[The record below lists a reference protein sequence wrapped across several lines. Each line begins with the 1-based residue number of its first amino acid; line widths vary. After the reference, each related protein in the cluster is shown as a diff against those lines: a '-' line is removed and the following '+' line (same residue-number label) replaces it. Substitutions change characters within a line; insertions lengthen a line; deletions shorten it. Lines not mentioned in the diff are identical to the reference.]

1 MSDING
7 SKAVKGNDKRHG
19 KAGNRRSGNRRIP
32 RSSKELLGYDSML
45 SNGIAYLGGDR
56 WSVSLRISDINYQ
69 VATQDQQLDVVDRWG
84 RFLNSVGEN
93 MGVQITVATRM
104 LDPEEVTRSIAMPLR
119 GDMLDG
125 LRGDFN
131 RNVRRRLAGRSQ
143 GAVTDKYLTLTLR
156 ERDGERAVTLLNRAV
171 LRATAQLRSVG
182 GCVGVRLD
190 RRSRLE
196 VLHGMLRRGTRFMF
210 DEDGFLKS
218 HGMSTKD
225 YVAPF
230 AVDVSDRRR
239 LRLSSGTT
247 EVWHQCLLVRDFPDY
262 LSDQLVSSI
271 TDIKADITV
280 GIHLSPR
287 GKAEGLK
294 LVNRT
299 IAEMDMQAID
309 ERRKNRKQHLP
320 EDMLPHDL
328 QESMSQA
335 GELRDDLEHNGDRLV
350 DSLMIVDVSADSR
363 EQLDQTV
370 RDVTAAIDGQ
380 SCVAETLAYMQVE
393 GLNAVLPLGNPL
405 PPMRRT
411 LTTSS
416 AAILVPF
423 TSQELF
429 EPGGVFHG
437 ANARTGNPVV
447 IDRTKG
453 MNGNGFILGTTG
465 SGKSQAAKNEI
476 TQIYL
481 TRPDDDLIVIDPE
494 HEFTPLCD
502 GLGGER
508 VEIGESSRAHINAL
522 DIEYE
527 DDSEGDP
534 IRSKCAS
541 VLNMLGVLLGGQDG
555 IDRMQRSLI
564 DRTVIGMYREVREH
578 PELGMPTLAT
588 LHDRLAAL
596 GEPGGRD
603 AARAL
608 EIYAT
613 GSLNAFSHATDVD
626 TSSRFLVY
634 DVSGLGAELRTF
646 GMLVVLDQI
655 WNRVVRNRRLGR
667 RTWLWVD
674 EFHLLFSNRYAAE
687 YFLRLYKR
695 ARKWGLSPTGITQN
709 IEELLANQDARLM
722 LANSDFLL
730 LLNQTAT
737 DADALCELLK
747 LSDEQ
752 RAFFTGVQPGQGM
765 AKSGTAFIPFD
776 GRIDTDSLLYR
787 LYTTKFEDRK
797 PA

>member
-1 MSDING
+1 MSDISG
-7 SKAVKGNDKRHG
+7 SKAVKGNGKRHG
-19 KAGNRRSGNRRIP
+19 KAGNRRSGNRRMP

-45 SNGIAYLGGDR
+45 SNGIAFLGGDR

-119 GDMLDG
+119 DDALDG

-156 ERDGERAVTLLNRAV
+156 ERDGERAVTLLNRAA

-182 GCVGVRLD
+182 GCVGVRLN
-190 RRSRLE
+190 RQSRLA
-196 VLHGMLRRGTRFMF
+196 VLHGMLRHGVRFSF
-210 DEDGFLKS
+210 TEDGFLKS

-328 QESMSQA
+328 QESMAQA

-380 SCVAETLAYMQVE
+380 SCAAETLAYMQVE

-447 IDRTKG
+447 IDRTQG
-453 MNGNGFILGTTG
+453 MNGNGFVLGTTG

-494 HEFTPLCD
+494 REFTPLCT
-502 GLGGER
+502 GLGGDR

-541 VLNMLGVLLGGQDG
+541 VLNMLGVLIGGQDG

-578 PELGMPTLAT
+578 PELGMPTLVT
-588 LHDRLAAL
+588 LHDHLATL
-596 GEPGGRD
+596 NEPGARD

-613 GSLNAFSHATDVD
+613 GSLNAFAHATDVN

-695 ARKWGLSPTGITQN
+695 ARKWGLCPTGITQN

-776 GRIDTDSLLYR
+776 GRIDADSLLYR

-797 PA
+797 PE